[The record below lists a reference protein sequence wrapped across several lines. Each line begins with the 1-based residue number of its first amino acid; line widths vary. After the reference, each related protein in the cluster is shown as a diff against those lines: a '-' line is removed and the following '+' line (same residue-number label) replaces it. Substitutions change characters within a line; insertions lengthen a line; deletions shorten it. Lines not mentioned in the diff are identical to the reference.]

1 MMHCGL
7 VMDSL
12 PVFLSMS
19 KIVYSHNG
27 DNGDNNGDNES
38 DSLSVRVQI
47 HRKIEVSDSISFN
60 GVLKI

>member
-1 MMHCGL
+1 MHCGL

-27 DNGDNNGDNES
+27 DNGDNNCDNES
-38 DSLSVRVQI
+38 DSLSVRV
-47 HRKIEVSDSISFN
+47 
-60 GVLKI
+60 